1 MINRKMTS
9 YNLKDII
16 INEILMPS
24 IFRLYKKDYFN
35 IYYHATERN
44 ICARLA
50 HHMENIMRCCDNNIL
65 FISYYVDVE
74 YNLMGAGNPKYYQY
88 HTSNPKYM
96 VSDLLIHGR
105 GCLQN
110 MLAIELKKK
119 GQSRKVKEDKERLM
133 SLVSSMSD
141 NPESQYIYETIVGA
155 FITYSREDVKIELFE
170 DINGH
175 GEKTREIEFVCNA
188 DGDRFLSLDMTRDS
202 LNTSTS

>member
-1 MINRKMTS
+1 MINDMR
-9 YNLKDII
+9 DII
-16 INEILMPS
+16 INDILIPS
-24 IFRLYKKDYFN
+24 LIKLYN
-35 IYYHATERN
+35 IDIHNIQIGTSERN

-74 YNLMGAGNPKYYQY
+74 DNLMGAGNPKYYQY

-119 GQSRKVKEDKERLM
+119 GQSRKVKEDKERLV